1 MFAKRLIELRTR
13 EKLTQKELAAKLN
26 LGRGAL
32 SLYEIGQREPDL
44 QTVKNMA
51 DYFNVSADYLLG
63 RTKVMS
69 GNERVQLDPLYVDM
83 IRAWENKKG
92 TPEQMKE
99 ALEINHGYI
108 ELIKEWE
115 KEGMSPNKVKEI
127 WNKMLEVKSLLD
139 SPKKK

>member
-1 MFAKRLIELRTR
+1 
-13 EKLTQKELAAKLN
+13 
-26 LGRGAL
+26 
-32 SLYEIGQREPDL
+32 
-44 QTVKNMA
+44 
-51 DYFNVSADYLLG
+51 
-63 RTKVMS
+63 MS

>member
-1 MFAKRLIELRTR
+1 MFSKRLIELRNR

-44 QTVKNMA
+44 QTIKNMA
-51 DYFNVSADYLLG
+51 DYFNVSTDYLLG

-69 GNERVQLDPLYVDM
+69 GEEKVLIDPLYVD
-83 IRAWENKKG
+83 IIKDWENKKR

-99 ALEINHGYI
+99 ALEINPAYI

-115 KEGMSPNKVKEI
+115 KDGMGPAKVKEI
-127 WNKMLEVKSLLD
+127 WGKMLEVSSLFGITR
-139 SPKKK
+139 